1 MYILEII
8 PTLQAGGAEVFVVN
22 LCNELCKRTGVKIT
36 LLTLYDSSDCFL
48 RSKLDSRVS
57 VSTLPKKRGFDLSM
71 MFKIRRFIK
80 NGKFDVAH
88 FHINAITYAI
98 FAGMNIKCKC
108 VATIHNDAYREA
120 SGIHRMVRR
129 ILFTLNWIYP
139 ITISHQ
145 SQQSFQQLYAKPSII
160 IYNGVPKHN
169 PSTNFSLERYKVTNQ
184 TRLLISAAAIYPVKN
199 ELNVVRAVH
208 RLISEG
214 EDISFILV
222 GRNADNTYTT
232 EIKKYLSSRIHYL
245 GEVSNPVDYMCSGD
259 YFILASHY
267 EGLPI
272 SLLEAVSV
280 GCIPIVTPVGGCID
294 VVKNQENG
302 FIVNSPEEIDIYNT
316 LKQALN
322 TSYREYD
329 KLQKHVLADAKLY
342 SISYCADSHFKLFQK
357 ITKS

>member
-1 MYILEII
+1 
-8 PTLQAGGAEVFVVN
+8 
-22 LCNELCKRTGVKIT
+22 
-36 LLTLYDSSDCFL
+36 
-48 RSKLDSRVS
+48 
-57 VSTLPKKRGFDLSM
+57 
-71 MFKIRRFIK
+71 
-80 NGKFDVAH
+80 
-88 FHINAITYAI
+88 
-98 FAGMNIKCKC
+98 
-108 VATIHNDAYREA
+108 
-120 SGIHRMVRR
+120 
-129 ILFTLNWIYP
+129 
-139 ITISHQ
+139 
-145 SQQSFQQLYAKPSII
+145 
-160 IYNGVPKHN
+160 
-169 PSTNFSLERYKVTNQ
+169 
-184 TRLLISAAAIYPVKN
+184 
-199 ELNVVRAVH
+199 
-208 RLISEG
+208 
-214 EDISFILV
+214 
-222 GRNADNTYTT
+222 
-232 EIKKYLSSRIHYL
+232 
-245 GEVSNPVDYMCSGD
+245 MCSGD